1 MHLVQLLIPQPA
13 TISEAHICHNPC
25 VSRCRSPPQVLVL
38 GSLSPATGSAGCSAS
53 SPHVGPRHAG
63 LHTHRPDEQRPL
75 KEQSMSVTH
84 AEAKRVAADRNM
96 MVESLKPGLI
106 LH

>member
-1 MHLVQLLIPQPA
+1 
-13 TISEAHICHNPC
+13 
-25 VSRCRSPPQVLVL
+25 
-38 GSLSPATGSAGCSAS
+38 
-53 SPHVGPRHAG
+53 
-63 LHTHRPDEQRPL
+63 
-75 KEQSMSVTH
+75 MSVTH